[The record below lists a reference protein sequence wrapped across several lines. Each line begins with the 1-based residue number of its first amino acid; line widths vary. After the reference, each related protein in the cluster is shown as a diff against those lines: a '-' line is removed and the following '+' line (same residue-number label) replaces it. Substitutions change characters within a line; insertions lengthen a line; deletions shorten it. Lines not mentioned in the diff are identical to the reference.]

1 MSQKK
6 CEFFNSYAYEGKS
19 IARRLGRSSNLGA
32 LTAII
37 RNRGT
42 KKVWWGFHVHTGRVI
57 MSPAQDKREKGT
69 S

>member
-32 LTAII
+32 LIAII
-37 RNRGT
+37 RNQET
-42 KKVWWGFHVHTGRVI
+42 KKSLVGISRSHRACNYV
-57 MSPAQDKREKGT
+57 PALDKREKGT
-69 S
+69 P